1 MISAEAK
8 REISELNRR
17 RYEQLRA
24 AGQEA
29 TPKGLPEATVL
40 NSMPIAQEAV
50 IHSEQVPAD
59 WYTTMRLRR
68 GETVPALLPHRL
80 ASLPLGVGDHLRR
93 PRSALGCSA
102 PHSHADCRTRH
113 CGCADHHG
121 IGADRV
127 FGSDGRTTNSLAQTT
142 NSNVEER
149 TSASVASAIA
159 PRRCFSI
166 ASRKGR
172 APKRG

>member
-1 MISAEAK
+1 MCHDTIY
-8 REISELNRR
+8 RSETKTAPPDLRKVTRFLPPTQFWPCLNV
-17 RYEQLRA
+17 A
-24 AGQEA
+24 A
-29 TPKGLPEATVL
+29 TRLSFCHGLK
-40 NSMPIAQEAV
+40 
-50 IHSEQVPAD
+50 
-59 WYTTMRLRR
+59 TTQIDERLSCLMRLRR
-68 GETVPALLPHRL
+68 VETVPALNP
-80 ASLPLGVGDHLRR
+80 AQTPSLPFGGLCDHLRR
-93 PRSALGCSA
+93 PRDALRLFR
-102 PHSHADCRTRH
+102 PFLPTRRQPKPLR

-121 IGADRV
+121 TGADRV

-166 ASRKGR
+166 ASRRGR

>member
-1 MISAEAK
+1 MKS
-8 REISELNRR
+8 NRR
-17 RYEQLRA
+17 ERLTRPQYQFVCGYNEFQSTLIPSSRR
-24 AGQEA
+24 
-29 TPKGLPEATVL
+29 PL
-40 NSMPIAQEAV
+40 AV
-50 IHSEQVPAD
+50 RL
-59 WYTTMRLRR
+59 MRLRR

-142 NSNVEER
+142 NSNVDER
-149 TSASVASAIA
+149 TSANVASAIA

-166 ASRKGR
+166 ASRNGR